1 MLASR
6 QWTIPPISKWP
17 DLMAQQEIE
26 PDENFDHAP
35 PGASAM
41 LESLRG
47 IGYSSAAAIAD
58 LIDNSIAAGATRVRV
73 DFEWRGPAS
82 IVRLTDN
89 GRGMNGKALIEA
101 MRPAGRHPLE
111 PRAPDDL
118 GRFGLG
124 LKTASLSQGSLLAV
138 ASRAQ
143 GGGVEARY
151 WDLAHVAD
159 VDAWQLLR
167 GMPAEIAQ
175 DANILLD
182 RPQGTVVVI
191 ARLDRMLGREL
202 TDDAIDRQRF
212 YTLAQAVE
220 RHLSMTFHR
229 YIEGSNPRLV
239 ITFNGD
245 DEAQRVM
252 PWDPFISQHKATAP
266 TPVETIR
273 HSGGTIEVQG
283 FVLPHRD
290 RMSSAEFGKAEG
302 PSGWQAHEGFF
313 VYRGERLLVPGG
325 WLGLGP
331 GRGWAQNGIHR
342 LARIRLDLPTTGDQ
356 DWKVDIRKSIAI
368 PPPPL
373 RKRLQALAE
382 TVRRDAREIFAQRAG
397 AGTRKQR
404 EQLVRAWA
412 PVHTSRGVSYR
423 VDRTHPSVRHA
434 LDAVGDK
441 RRIIEEM
448 LAVIEATVPVQR
460 IWIDVSETA
469 DSTAPKAGPTLSGDE
484 AAALSSLYHHM
495 RMGLKL
501 GADEARARLMTLEPF
516 SSYPDA
522 IRKLP
527 DEVAH

>member
-1 MLASR
+1 
-6 QWTIPPISKWP
+6 
-17 DLMAQQEIE
+17 
-26 PDENFDHAP
+26 
-35 PGASAM
+35 M

-47 IGYSSAAAIAD
+47 IGYSPPAAIAD

-82 IVRLTDN
+82 IVRISDN
-89 GRGMNGKALIEA
+89 GHGMDRKTLVEA
-101 MRPAGRHPLE
+101 MRPAGRHPFE
-111 PRAPDDL
+111 PREPADL

-138 ASRAQ
+138 ASRVENS
-143 GGGVEARY
+143 GIEARY
-151 WDLAHVAD
+151 WDLEHVAD

-167 GMPAEIAQ
+167 GMPAEIAA
-175 DANILLD
+175 DADCLSD
-182 RPQGTVVVI
+182 RPHGTVVVI
-191 ARLDRMLGREL
+191 ARLDRLLGREL
-202 TDDAIDRQRF
+202 TDDSTDRQRF
-212 YTLAQAVE
+212 YTLAQTVE

-229 YIEGSNPRLV
+229 YLEGPVPRLI

-245 DEAQRVM
+245 DEAQRVI

-273 HSGGTIEVQG
+273 HSGGTVEVQG

-302 PSGWQAHEGFF
+302 PAGWQAHEGFF
-313 VYRGERLLVPGG
+313 VYRAERLLVAGG

-342 LARIRLDLPTTGDQ
+342 LARIRLDLPTSGDL
-356 DWKVDIRKSIAI
+356 DWKVDIRKSIAV
-368 PPPPL
+368 PPPSL

-382 TVRRDAREIFAQRAG
+382 NVRRDAREIFAQRAG
-397 AGTRKQR
+397 AGKRKQR
-404 EQLVRAWA
+404 EQLVLAWT

-423 VDRTHPSVRHA
+423 VDRAHPSVRHA
-434 LDAVGDK
+434 LDAVGGK
-441 RRIIEEM
+441 RQIVEEM

-460 IWIDVSETA
+460 IWIDVSEAA
-469 DSTAPKAGPTLSGDE
+469 DSTAPKAGPTMSTE
-484 AAALSSLYHHM
+484 ETAALTSLYRHM
-495 RMGLKL
+495 RTELKL
-501 GADEARARLMTLEPF
+501 GADEARARLMVLEPF
-516 SSYPDA
+516 SSYPEV

-527 DEVAH
+527 DEVR

>member
-1 MLASR
+1 M
-6 QWTIPPISKWP
+6 
-17 DLMAQQEIE
+17 EE
-26 PDENFDHAP
+26 PEVEPEEDFDHAP

-47 IGYSSAAAIAD
+47 IGYSPPAAIAD
-58 LIDNSIAAGATRVRV
+58 LIDNSIAAGATQVRV
-73 DFEWRGPAS
+73 DFEWRGSGS
-82 IVRLTDN
+82 IVRITDN
-89 GRGMNGKALIEA
+89 GRGMDRAALVEA
-101 MRPAGRHPLE
+101 MRPAGRHPFE
-111 PRAPDDL
+111 PREPADL

-138 ASRAQ
+138 ASRVEN
-143 GGGVEARY
+143 GGIEARY

-167 GMPAEIAQ
+167 GMPAEIAG
-175 DANILLD
+175 DADTLSD
-182 RPQGTVVVI
+182 RPHGTVVII

-202 TDDAIDRQRF
+202 TDDATDRQRF
-212 YTLAQAVE
+212 YTLAQMVE

-229 YIEGSNPRLV
+229 YLEGPNPRLV

-245 DEAQRVM
+245 DEAQRVI

-273 HSGGTIEVQG
+273 HSGGSVEVQG

-313 VYRGERLLVPGG
+313 VYRGERLLVAGG

-342 LARIRLDLPTTGDQ
+342 LARIRLDLPTSGDL
-356 DWKVDIRKSIAI
+356 DWKVDIRKSIAV
-368 PPPPL
+368 PPPSL

-382 TVRRDAREIFAQRAG
+382 NVRRDAREIFAQRAG
-397 AGTRKQR
+397 AGTRRQR

-423 VDRTHPSVRHA
+423 VDRAHPSVRHA
-434 LDAVGDK
+434 LDAVGNK
-441 RRIIEEM
+441 RQIVEEM

-460 IWIDVSETA
+460 IWIDVSEAA
-469 DSTAPKAGPTLSGDE
+469 DSTAPKAGPAMSTEE
-484 AAALSSLYHHM
+484 AAALASLYHHM
-495 RMGLKL
+495 RTGLKL
-501 GADEARARLMTLEPF
+501 GADEARARLMVLEPF
-516 SSYPDA
+516 SSYPEA

-527 DEVAH
+527 DEVR

>member
-1 MLASR
+1 MTVPEAE
-6 QWTIPPISKWP
+6 T
-17 DLMAQQEIE
+17 
-26 PDENFDHAP
+26 DEDFDYAP

-47 IGYSSAAAIAD
+47 IGYSPAAAIAD
-58 LIDNSIAAGATRVRV
+58 VIDNSIAAAASRVRI
-73 DFEWRGPAS
+73 DFLWRGPNS
-82 IVRLTDN
+82 IVRISDD
-89 GRGMNGKALIEA
+89 GRGMDRAALIQA

-111 PRAPDDL
+111 AREPEDL

-138 ASRAQ
+138 ASRVE
-143 GGGVEARY
+143 GGEVETRY
-151 WDLAHVAD
+151 WDLAHVAA

-167 GMPAEIAQ
+167 GVPEEIAD
-175 DANILLD
+175 DAQLLD
-182 RPQGTVVVI
+182 DRPKGTVVVI

-202 TDDAIDRQRF
+202 TDDATDRQRF
-212 YTLAQAVE
+212 HSLAQTVE

-229 YIEGSNPRLV
+229 YLEGPIPRLT

-245 DEAQRVM
+245 DDAQKVI
-252 PWDPFISQHKATAP
+252 PWDPFISYHKATAP
-266 TPVETIR
+266 TPVETIS
-273 HSGGTIEVQG
+273 HSGGSIEVQG

-290 RMSSAEFGKAEG
+290 RMSSAEFSKAEG
-302 PSGWQAHEGFF
+302 PSGWQGHEGFF
-313 VYRGERLLVPGG
+313 VYRGQRLLVPGG

-342 LARIRLDLPTTGDQ
+342 LARIRLDLPTSGDQ
-356 DWKVDIRKSIAI
+356 DWKVDIRKSSAI
-368 PPPPL
+368 PPPSL

-382 TVRRDAREIFAQRAG
+382 NVRRDAREIFAQRAG

-404 EQLVRAWA
+404 EQLVRAWE

-423 VDRTHPSVRHA
+423 VDRSHPSVRHA

-441 RRIIEEM
+441 RRIVEEM

-469 DSTAPKAGPTLSGDE
+469 DSTAPKTASTLSTDE
-484 AAALSSLYHHM
+484 AAALASLYQHM
-495 RMGLKL
+495 RTSLKL
-501 GADEARARLMTLEPF
+501 GADEARARLMMLEPF
-516 SSYPDA
+516 SAYPDA
-522 IRKLP
+522 VGKLP
-527 DEVAH
+527 EEVVG